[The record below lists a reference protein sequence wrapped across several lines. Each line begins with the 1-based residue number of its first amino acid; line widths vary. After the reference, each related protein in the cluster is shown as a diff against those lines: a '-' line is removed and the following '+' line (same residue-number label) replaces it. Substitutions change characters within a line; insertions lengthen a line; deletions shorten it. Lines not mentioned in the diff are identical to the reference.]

1 MAAVPAGTARNPDDA
16 ASKGANA
23 RHARHPSG
31 AARPQRDGRRPT
43 VRTTTDTNQ
52 TTTRCKRCRVHPGGM
67 CPACTSSCRQRALA
81 LREKDGLGDEQI
93 AARLSVS
100 VGRAQ
105 RFIAEAEQLRD
116 LEQYKRDSI
125 PVAPIRELFER
136 RVEEDPALTQV
147 RVAKR
152 AKTDRIQLR
161 RALGLSPTASRTVGG
176 KRRPGSLR
184 TEITVEMA
192 SRIVQALD
200 VAPHEIP
207 WL

>member
-1 MAAVPAGTARNPDDA
+1 
-16 ASKGANA
+16 
-23 RHARHPSG
+23 
-31 AARPQRDGRRPT
+31 
-43 VRTTTDTNQ
+43 
-52 TTTRCKRCRVHPGGM
+52 M

-116 LEQYKRDSI
+116 LRQYKRDSI

-176 KRRPGSLR
+176 KHRPGSIR

-200 VAPHEIP
+200 IAPHEIP